1 MVVMIERIIQLITF
15 KEVIGSLMIFIA
27 VLIVASII
35 WGNRTFS
42 VKTLN
47 QMIFHLK
54 VPMDGTDDGIYTDWF
69 LHTVPQSFCNCCIH
83 RNNRFLIYLYQHF
96 IYI

>member
-35 WGNRTFS
+35 WGKSNFFCEDIKSNDFS
-42 VKTLN
+42 FKSSY
-47 QMIFHLK
+47 
-54 VPMDGTDDGIYTDWF
+54 GWY
-69 LHTVPQSFCNCCIH
+69 
-83 RNNRFLIYLYQHF
+83 R
-96 IYI
+96 

>member
-35 WGNRTFS
+35 WGNEDIKSNDFS
-42 VKTLN
+42 FKSSY
-47 QMIFHLK
+47 
-54 VPMDGTDDGIYTDWF
+54 GWY
-69 LHTVPQSFCNCCIH
+69 
-83 RNNRFLIYLYQHF
+83 R
-96 IYI
+96 

>member
-47 QMIFHLK
+47 PH
-54 VPMDGTDDGIYTDWF
+54 
-69 LHTVPQSFCNCCIH
+69 
-83 RNNRFLIYLYQHF
+83 
-96 IYI
+96 